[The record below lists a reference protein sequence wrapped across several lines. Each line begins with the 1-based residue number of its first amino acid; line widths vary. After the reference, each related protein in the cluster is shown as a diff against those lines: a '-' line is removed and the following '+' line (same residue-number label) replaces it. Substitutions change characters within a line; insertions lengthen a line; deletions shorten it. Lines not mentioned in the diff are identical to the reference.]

1 MAISIVHIIET
12 MVTDIITNHMDTL
25 LIIIDKINATA
36 AMVEANWPII
46 RDIDNSILLS
56 WKIQESKFFSIH
68 EVSC

>member
-25 LIIIDKINATA
+25 LVIIDKINATA
-36 AMVEANWPII
+36 AMVEANWHII

-68 EVSC
+68 EVS